1 MTTTLTDDQ
10 LTDRIIGAAIEV
22 HKELGGPGLLEKVY
36 EVALFHEL
44 GLRGLPVRRQVAV
57 PVRYKGVDLKN
68 PHYLDLIVDE
78 RIIIEVKA
86 VEKHNPVFMAQLLTY
101 LRLTECRVGLVINFG
116 METVKQG
123 LKRVSNGYE
132 IPACV

>member
-22 HKELGGPGLLEKVY
+22 HKELGGPGLLEGVY

-101 LRLTECRVGLVINFG
+101 LRLAECRVGLVINFG

-123 LKRVSNGYE
+123 LKRVSSGYE